1 MKDDGKALD
10 SGEKPSAGPPCP
22 LPSHPQTLSGSVRCQ
37 AKVTKGQA
45 HGFHSEPPPA
55 LHLQQEGRWGSGV
68 GAFHLS
74 RQILPVAEAFSVK
87 DVGTGLQLPFII
99 EPVGNVQDGGVRPG
113 GQEEEEEQ
121 DQGLDYFCLAL

>member
-1 MKDDGKALD
+1 M
-10 SGEKPSAGPPCP
+10 
-22 LPSHPQTLSGSVRCQ
+22 
-37 AKVTKGQA
+37 TKGQA

-99 EPVGNVQDGGVRPG
+99 EPVGNVQDGGVRPR

-121 DQGLDYFCLAL
+121 DQGLDYFCLALWDPTLQALGPHTLSSCFCPLDGRLIHLQCLLLGL